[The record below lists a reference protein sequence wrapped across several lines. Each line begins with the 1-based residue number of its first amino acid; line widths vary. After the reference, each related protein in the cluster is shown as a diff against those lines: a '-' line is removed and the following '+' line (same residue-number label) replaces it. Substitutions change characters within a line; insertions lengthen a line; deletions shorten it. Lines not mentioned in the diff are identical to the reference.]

1 MSKRFAVI
9 LAAGQGTRMKSKL
22 YKVLHPVMGRPMVQ
36 HVMDQLQA
44 LDLSEIITIVGHG
57 AEKVKEELGEASQ
70 FVLQNEQLGTGHAVM
85 QAEDLLKDQE
95 GVTLVVCGDTPL
107 LTKDTLEQ
115 MFHYHQEKQA
125 KVTVLTTTIP
135 DPTGYGRIVRNAGG
149 DVSKIVEQKDASA
162 EELAI
167 QEVNAGTYC
176 FDNAFLFEALKNVSN
191 DNAQGE
197 YYLPDVIE
205 IAKNQQETV
214 AAYQTIDADE
224 TLGVNDRL
232 ALSEAERLMKQRIN
246 REHMKNGVTIIDPLT
261 TYIAPTVTIAS
272 DVVIEPGTK
281 ILGDSVIGTDSAI
294 GPNSE
299 IIDSHIG
306 EQSKVLHSVV
316 HDSKVGNRVNI
327 GPYAHVRPA
336 SDIRDDVKV
345 GNFVEV
351 KKSVID
357 DGSKVSHLSYI
368 GDAEIGKN
376 VNVGCGS
383 ITVNYDGLNKFKTII
398 EDDVFVGCNT
408 NLIAPVTVGRGA
420 LVAAGSTITKDV
432 PEVALSIARAKQVN
446 KEGYAK
452 KFNKLVNYPPLK
464 R

>member
-446 KEGYAK
+446 KESYAK
-452 KFNKLVNYPPLK
+452 KFNKLLK
-464 R
+464 

>member
-85 QAEDLLKDQE
+85 QAEDLLKDKE

-125 KVTVLTTTIP
+125 KVTVLTTTTP
-135 DPTGYGRIVRNAGG
+135 DPTGYGRIVRNADG
-149 DVSKIVEQKDASA
+149 DVSKIVEQKDASN

-167 QEVNAGTYC
+167 REVNAGTYC

-205 IAKNQQETV
+205 IAKDQQKTV
-214 AAYQTIDADE
+214 AAYQTTDADE

-261 TYIAPTVTIAS
+261 TYIAPTVQIAS

-281 ILGDSVIGTDSAI
+281 ILGQSVIGTDCVI

-299 IIDSHIG
+299 VIDSHIG
-306 EQSKVLHSVV
+306 EYSKVLHSVV

-446 KEGYAK
+446 KDGYAK
-452 KFNKLVNYPPLK
+452 KFNKLLK
-464 R
+464 

>member
-281 ILGDSVIGTDSAI
+281 ILGDSVIGTDSVI

-306 EQSKVLHSVV
+306 EQSKVLHSVI

-446 KEGYAK
+446 KESYAK
-452 KFNKLVNYPPLK
+452 KFNKLLK
-464 R
+464 

>member
-36 HVMDQLQA
+36 HVLDQLQS

-57 AEKVKEELGEASQ
+57 AEKVKEELGEVSQ
-70 FVLQNEQLGTGHAVM
+70 FVLQREQLGTGHAVM
-85 QAEDLLKDQE
+85 QSEDLLRDKE

-107 LTKDTLEQ
+107 LTKATLEQ

-135 DPTGYGRIVRNAGG
+135 DPTGYGRIVRNSDG
-149 DVSKIVEQKDASA
+149 DVSKIVEQKDASK

-176 FDNAFLFEALKNVSN
+176 FDNAFLFDALKNVSN

-205 IAKNQQETV
+205 IAKKQQETV
-214 AAYQTIDADE
+214 AAYQTKDADE

-246 REHMKNGVTIIDPLT
+246 REHMKNGVTIMDPLT
-261 TYIAPTVTIAS
+261 TYIAPTVQIAS

-281 ILGDSVIGTDSAI
+281 ILGHSMIGTDCVI
-294 GPNSE
+294 GLIVKLLTVISENS
-299 IIDSHIG
+299 
-306 EQSKVLHSVV
+306 L
-316 HDSKVGNRVNI
+316 
-327 GPYAHVRPA
+327 
-336 SDIRDDVKV
+336 
-345 GNFVEV
+345 
-351 KKSVID
+351 KSFI
-357 DGSKVSHLSYI
+357 VSYM
-368 GDAEIGKN
+368 
-376 VNVGCGS
+376 
-383 ITVNYDGLNKFKTII
+383 T
-398 EDDVFVGCNT
+398 
-408 NLIAPVTVGRGA
+408 
-420 LVAAGSTITKDV
+420 
-432 PEVALSIARAKQVN
+432 AR
-446 KEGYAK
+446 
-452 KFNKLVNYPPLK
+452 
-464 R
+464 

>member
-22 YKVLHPVMGRPMVQ
+22 YKVLHPVMGRSMVQ
-36 HVMDQLQA
+36 HVMDQLAA
-44 LDLSEIITIVGHG
+44 LELDQIITVVGHG
-57 AEKVKEELGEASQ
+57 AEKVKEELGEASA
-70 FVLQNEQLGTGHAVM
+70 FVLQEQQLGTGHAVM
-85 QAEDLLKDQE
+85 QAEALLKNQE

-107 LTKDTLEQ
+107 LTQKTLEE
-115 MFHYHQEKQA
+115 MFSYHQNKQA
-125 KVTVLTTTIP
+125 KVTVLTTTID
-135 DPTGYGRIVRNAGG
+135 DPTGYGRIIRNDAG
-149 DVSKIVEQKDASA
+149 DVSKIVEQKDASK
-162 EELAI
+162 EELKVK
-167 QEVNAGTYC
+167 EVNAGTYC
-176 FDNAFLFEALKNVSN
+176 FDNNFLFTALQSVSN

-205 IAKNQQETV
+205 IAKNNHQTV
-214 AAYQTIDADE
+214 AAFQTTDTDE

-232 ALSEAERLMKQRIN
+232 ALSEAERIMKQRIN

-261 TYIAPTVTIAS
+261 TYIAPTVKIAP
-272 DVVIEPGTK
+272 DVVIEPGTTIK
-281 ILGDSVIGTDSAI
+281 GYSVIGTDSII

-299 IIDSHIG
+299 IVDSNIG
-306 EQSKVLHSVV
+306 QNSKILHSVV
-316 HDSKVGNRVNI
+316 HESKVGNRVNI
-327 GPYAHVRPA
+327 GPFAHIRPA

-357 DGSKVSHLSYI
+357 DSSKVSHLSYI

-383 ITVNYDGLNKFKTII
+383 ITVNYDGANKYKTII

-408 NLIAPVTVGRGA
+408 NLIAPITVGRGA
-420 LVAAGSTITKDV
+420 LVAAGSTLTKDV
-432 PEVALSIARAKQVN
+432 PEVALSIARARQVN
-446 KEGYAK
+446 KDGYAK
-452 KFNKLVNYPPLK
+452 KLNKLLK
-464 R
+464 

>member
-36 HVMDQLQA
+36 HVLDQLQS

-57 AEKVKEELGEASQ
+57 AEKVKEELGEVSQ
-70 FVLQNEQLGTGHAVM
+70 FVLQREQLGTGHAVM
-85 QAEDLLKDQE
+85 QSEDLLRDKE

-107 LTKDTLEQ
+107 LTKATLEQ

-135 DPTGYGRIVRNAGG
+135 DPTGYGRIVRNSDG
-149 DVSKIVEQKDASA
+149 DVSKIVEQKDASK

-176 FDNAFLFEALKNVSN
+176 FDNAFLFDALKNVSN

-205 IAKNQQETV
+205 IAKKQQETV
-214 AAYQTIDADE
+214 AAYQTKDADE

-246 REHMKNGVTIIDPLT
+246 REHMKNGVTIMDPLT
-261 TYIAPTVTIAS
+261 TYIAPTVQIAS

-281 ILGDSVIGTDSAI
+281 ILGHSMIGTDCVI

-299 IIDSHIG
+299 VIDSHIG

-327 GPYAHVRPA
+327 GPFAHVRPA

-446 KEGYAK
+446 KDGYAK
-452 KFNKLVNYPPLK
+452 KLNKLLK
-464 R
+464 

>member
-36 HVMDQLQA
+36 HVMDQLQS

-70 FVLQNEQLGTGHAVM
+70 FVLQSEQLGTGHAVM
-85 QAEDLLKDQE
+85 QAEDLLKDEE

-135 DPTGYGRIVRNAGG
+135 EPTGYGRIVRNADG
-149 DVSKIVEQKDASA
+149 DVSKIVEQKDASN

-167 QEVNAGTYC
+167 QEVNVGTYC

-205 IAKNQQETV
+205 IAKNQQETI
-214 AAYQTIDADE
+214 AAYQTKDADE

-261 TYIAPTVTIAS
+261 TYIAPTVQIAS

-281 ILGDSVIGTDSAI
+281 ILGQSVIGSDSVI

-299 IIDSHIG
+299 VIDSHVG

-368 GDAEIGKN
+368 GDADIGKN

-446 KEGYAK
+446 KDGYAK
-452 KFNKLVNYPPLK
+452 KFNKLLK
-464 R
+464 